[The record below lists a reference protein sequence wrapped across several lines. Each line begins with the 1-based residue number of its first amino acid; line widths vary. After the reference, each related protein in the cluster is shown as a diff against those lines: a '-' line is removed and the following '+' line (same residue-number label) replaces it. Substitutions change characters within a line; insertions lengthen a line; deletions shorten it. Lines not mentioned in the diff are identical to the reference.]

1 MANTTKNLGIVSPV
15 PMGEWVSG
23 IIYQKLNI
31 VRHNGASYLAKQ
43 PTATEPGVS
52 SSWESYWQLIVKD
65 GIGGNSVVQTTGTSL
80 TDVMSQDAVTK
91 QLILLNSSISALGG
105 NALKVTVW

>member
-15 PMGEWVSG
+15 PMGEWASG

-43 PTATEPGVS
+43 LTATEPGVS
-52 SSWESYWQLIVKD
+52 SSWESYWQLIAKD
-65 GIGGNSVVQTTGTSL
+65 GPEHFPFNYGYAETQNGYGRL
-80 TDVMSQDAVTK
+80 
-91 QLILLNSSISALGG
+91 
-105 NALKVTVW
+105 

>member
-1 MANTTKNLGIVSPV
+1 MANTIKNLGIVSPV

-43 PTATEPGVS
+43 PTATEPGIS
-52 SSWESYWQLIVKD
+52 SFWESYWQLIAKD

-91 QLILLNSSISALGG
+91 QLILLNSSISALSG